1 MQSLGTFWL
10 FTKNQAQS
18 TKHILFYIISVWR
31 HYRRSTDL
39 KKFQYQ
45 PIGLNQSV
53 LLMNF
58 IELSVFISWT
68 CWCTSIECV
77 WYI

>member
-45 PIGLNQSV
+45 PIGLKKSEYRYGV
-53 LLMNF
+53 LNRSYWWIL
-58 IELSVFISWT
+58 
-68 CWCTSIECV
+68 
-77 WYI
+77 